1 VINFSLETDQL
12 VLMNSKLQIF
22 ISSTYTNLKAE
33 RQAAVEAILKA
44 GHIPAG
50 MELFTAGDRSQWEVI
65 QRWITETDIYMLI
78 LGNKYGSIEPDSG
91 LSYTELEY
99 DFAVRNGKPLFAVV
113 IEEAALEKKEMHALD
128 SGISEGDNPEKLMA
142 FRTKVLSKM
151 SSFFSDPKDV
161 KLAVLE
167 TVPLLA
173 ADYKLKGWVRAG
185 KLPEIL
191 AAKDGIVLII
201 GEHWLNLSSRSEM
214 IKTRGDTAIYSEP
227 EWRINGFY
235 VEGKNET
242 GRKINDISGYIE
254 FIESK
259 TRLEILIDSYRPDQ
273 IYGIPAFAN
282 FTIRAI
288 FPRST
293 AEMEGVTF
301 EHFWREFGAFDLC
314 LDFDGIKIQKHFSHT
329 KIMDVIEGFIGSM
342 PKRSVG
348 RPGVERRNE

>member
-1 VINFSLETDQL
+1 
-12 VLMNSKLQIF
+12 MNSKLQIF
-22 ISSTYTNLKAE
+22 ISSTYTDLKVE

-50 MELFTAGDRSQWEVI
+50 MELFTAGDQSQWEVI
-65 QRWITETDIYMLI
+65 QRWITDTDIYMII
-78 LGNKYGSIEPDSG
+78 LGGRYGSIEPDSG

-99 DFAVRNGKPLFAVV
+99 DFAVRSGKPLFAVV
-113 IEEAALEKKEMHALD
+113 VEDTALEKKGLALD
-128 SGISEGDNPEKLMA
+128 SGVREVDHPEKLKA

-167 TVPLLA
+167 TVPRLA
-173 ADYKLKGWVRAG
+173 ADHKLKGWVRAG
-185 KLPEIL
+185 KVPDIL
-191 AAKDGIVLII
+191 AAKDGVVLII

-214 IKTRGDTAIYSEP
+214 VKTRGDTAIYSEP
-227 EWRINGFY
+227 EWRITGFY
-235 VEGKNET
+235 LEGKNET
-242 GRKINDISGYIE
+242 GRKINNISGYLE

-259 TRLEILIDSYRPDQ
+259 NRLEILIDSYLPGQ
-273 IYGIPAFAN
+273 IYGIPAIAN
-282 FTIRAI
+282 FTVRAI

-293 AEMEGVTF
+293 AEMEGATF
-301 EHFWREFGAFDLC
+301 EHFWRDFGAFNLY

-329 KIMDVIEGFIGSM
+329 EIMEFIEGYIGSL

-348 RPGVERRNE
+348 RPRVERRIE

>member
-1 VINFSLETDQL
+1 
-12 VLMNSKLQIF
+12 MNSKLQIF
-22 ISSTYTNLKAE
+22 ISSTYTDLKAE

-50 MELFTAGDRSQWEVI
+50 MELFTSGDRSQWEVI
-65 QRWITETDIYMLI
+65 QRWITDSDIYMII
-78 LGNKYGSIEPDSG
+78 LGGRYGSIEPDSG

-99 DFAVRNGKPLFAVV
+99 DFAVQSGKPHFAVV
-113 IEEAALEKKEMHALD
+113 IEEAALEKKVPALD
-128 SGISEGDNPEKLMA
+128 SGVREGDHPKKLKA

-167 TVPLLA
+167 TVPRLA

-185 KLPEIL
+185 KVPDIL
-191 AAKDGIVLII
+191 AAKDGVVLII

-214 IKTRGDTAIYSEP
+214 VKTRGDTAIYSEP
-227 EWRINGFY
+227 EWRITGFY
-235 VEGKNET
+235 IEGKNET
-242 GRKINDISGYIE
+242 GRKINNISGYLE

-259 TRLEILIDSYRPDQ
+259 NSLEILIDSYHPDQ
-273 IYGIPAFAN
+273 IYGIPANAN
-282 FTIRAI
+282 FTVHAI

-293 AEMEGVTF
+293 AEMEGATF
-301 EHFWREFGAFDLC
+301 EHFWRDFGAFNLC
-314 LDFDGIKIQKHFSHT
+314 LDFDGIKILKHFSHT
-329 KIMDVIEGFIGSM
+329 EIMEFIEGYIARL

-348 RPGVERRNE
+348 RPRVEWRSE

>member
-1 VINFSLETDQL
+1 
-12 VLMNSKLQIF
+12 MNSKLQIF
-22 ISSTYTNLKAE
+22 ISSTYTDLKAE

-65 QRWITETDIYMLI
+65 QRWITDADIYMII
-78 LGNKYGSIEPDSG
+78 LGGRYGSIEPDSG

-99 DFAVRNGKPLFAVV
+99 DFAVRSGKPHFAVV
-113 IEEAALEKKEMHALD
+113 IEEAALEKMVHALD
-128 SGISEGDNPEKLMA
+128 SGVREGDHPEKLKA

-167 TVPLLA
+167 TVPRLA
-173 ADYKLKGWVRAG
+173 ADHKLKGWVRAG
-185 KLPEIL
+185 KVPDIL
-191 AAKDGIVLII
+191 AAKEGVVLII

-214 IKTRGDTAIYSEP
+214 VKTRGDTAIYSEP
-227 EWRINGFY
+227 EWRITGFY
-235 VEGKNET
+235 IEGTNET
-242 GRKINDISGYIE
+242 GRKINNISGYLE

-259 TRLEILIDSYRPDQ
+259 NRLEILIDSYHPGQ
-273 IYGIPAFAN
+273 TYGIPANAN
-282 FTIRAI
+282 FTVRAI

-293 AEMEGVTF
+293 AEMEGATF
-301 EHFWREFGAFDLC
+301 EHFWRDFGAFNLC

-329 KIMDVIEGFIGSM
+329 EIMEFIEGYIGSL

-348 RPGVERRNE
+348 RPRVELRRE